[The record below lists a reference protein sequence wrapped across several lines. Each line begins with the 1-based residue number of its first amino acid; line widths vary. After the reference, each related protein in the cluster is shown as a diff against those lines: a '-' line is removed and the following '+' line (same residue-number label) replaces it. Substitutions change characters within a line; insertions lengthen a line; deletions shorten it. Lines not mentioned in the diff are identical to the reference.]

1 MSPTLMVGLTERDM
15 QGVINTYDFKPFYFP
30 TLFPLKQQNTLTWKS
45 LVAQAGLK
53 IAADVVSRGATIP
66 RKTREAIERIQG
78 DIPKI
83 AISRE
88 MNEQELTD
96 YDIAVAMASGNGD
109 LVALVEF
116 WAEDMGFCWQGVASR
131 IEWMAL
137 KQISQGYIRLTQAN
151 NQNIVTEFDVDY
163 GIAKDQKIGTD
174 AKWSVGADA
183 KPLADFAKVQEIG
196 KKAGFTPRFAFMNQ
210 NTFAKLSETDEVI
223 KQSSSFAQNALGIS
237 QTPDLAVVN
246 SMLARQPR
254 LKGLQLVVIDQD
266 ITTEVNGKRETGNP
280 FADDVV
286 MFSESQVLG
295 TTYWKTPVDMKLQGS
310 AALKVMNGPICVKKW
325 SEEEVVVEV
334 TQGIA
339 NAFPAWNGAQRSVL
353 LNVEKTTF

>member
-1 MSPTLMVGLTERDM
+1 MVGLTERDM

-88 MNEQELTD
+88 MNEQEFTD
-96 YDIAVAMASGNGD
+96 YDIALAMASGNGD

-163 GIAKDQKIGTD
+163 GIAKEQQIGTS

-280 FADDVV
+280 FADNVV

-295 TTYWKTPVDMKLQGS
+295 NTYWKTPVDMKLQGS

>member
-1 MSPTLMVGLTERDM
+1 MVGLTEKDM

-30 TLFPLKQQNTLTWKS
+30 TLYPLKEQATLTWKS

-53 IAADVVSRGATIP
+53 IAADIVSRGASIP
-66 RKTREAIERIQG
+66 RKTREAINRIQG

-88 MNEQELTD
+88 MNEQEITD
-96 YDIAVAMASGNGD
+96 YDIALALAGTPDTVAI
-109 LVALVEF
+109 VEF
-116 WAEDMGFCWQGVASR
+116 WAEDMNFCWQGVASR

-137 KQISQGYIRLTQAN
+137 RQISQGKIRLDQTN
-151 NQNIVTEFDVDY
+151 NQNVVTEFDVDY
-163 GIAKDQKIGTD
+163 EIDAKQKIGTQN
-174 AKWSVGADA
+174 KWSAGSTA
-183 KPLADFAKVQEIG
+183 KPLTDFASVLEIG
-196 KKAGFTPRFAFMNQ
+196 KKGGFSPKFAFMNQ
-210 NTFAKLSETDEVI
+210 NTFAKLSETEEVI

-246 SMLARQPR
+246 SMLAKQPR

-280 FADDVV
+280 FVDDVV
-286 MFSESQVLG
+286 MFSESKVLG
-295 TTYWKTPVDMKLQGS
+295 TTYWKTPVDMKLQGTD
-310 AALKVMNGPICVKKW
+310 ALKVMNGPICVKKW